1 MESWILQNAQSG
13 LIPFSH
19 GSRNI
24 LKETTLGGM
33 QYIRRR
39 NYNTKKWLM
48 SYVFFHDSS
57 TFYKIWFWDSLVSCL
72 RMVSIKSLL
81 DILFPD
87 S

>member
-1 MESWILQNAQSG
+1 MVDELC
-13 LIPFSH
+13 
-19 GSRNI
+19 
-24 LKETTLGGM
+24 
-33 QYIRRR
+33 
-39 NYNTKKWLM
+39 
-48 SYVFFHDSS
+48 FFYDSS